1 MEIEVNEIND
11 TLQNTQPEKKKRGRK
26 PKPKVENNEIILPKK
41 RGRKPKGGKIIE
53 KTNSVLQNNNYIQE
67 NVILHLK
74 CNSEDILHNNE
85 EQQFLQIETLYK
97 NELKFKEITDDENII
112 IKDNN
117 LTTES
122 SNIISTPTDKDIN
135 KDINKK
141 IKDLQK
147 RLYYDESSDKK
158 SACFHCTYDFDHQ
171 PIHIPKFQLNNMY
184 YVYGCF
190 CSPECGVS
198 YLMNEIIDTSEKYE
212 RFQLLNYIYGSVFDY
227 SQNIKP
233 APNPYYTLDKFYGNM
248 SIQEY
253 RHLLKNDRL
262 LLIVDKPLTR
272 VLPEIYEETDIQFT
286 FNSQH
291 NPQTTF
297 QIKKQ
302 SNEYIKKKNIF

>member
-1 MEIEVNEIND
+1 MEIEINQVQED
-11 TLQNTQPEKKKRGRK
+11 IPQEKKKRGRK
-26 PKPKVENNEIILPKK
+26 PKPKVETDDVVVPKK

-53 KTNSVLQNNNYIQE
+53 KTTNILENNNYIQE

-74 CNSEDILHNNE
+74 CNSEDILKNNDE
-85 EQQFLQIETLYK
+85 EQFLQVESLYK
-97 NELKFKEITDDENII
+97 NELKFQEISDSNDII
-112 IKDNN
+112 INDNN
-117 LTTES
+117 ILDESIVTTP
-122 SNIISTPTDKDIN
+122 IVLDKDVN

-158 SACFHCTYDFDHQ
+158 SACFHCTYEFDHQ

-212 RFQLLNYIYGSVFDY
+212 RFQLLNYIYGSIFDY

-253 RHLLKNDRL
+253 RRLLKNDRL

-286 FNSQH
+286 FNTQQ

>member
-1 MEIEVNEIND
+1 MEITNNEVEKETEIVV
-11 TLQNTQPEKKKRGRK
+11 PEKKKRGRK
-26 PKPKVENNEIILPKK
+26 PKPKVETNEVIVPKK

-53 KTNSVLQNNNYIQE
+53 KTNNVLENNNYIQE

-74 CNSEDILHNNE
+74 CNSEDIFNNNE
-85 EQQFLQIETLYK
+85 DQSLLQLEPLYK
-97 NELKFKEITDDENII
+97 NELKFQEINDDNECI
-112 IKDNN
+112 IKDNQMCLN
-117 LTTES
+117 NEL
-122 SNIISTPTDKDIN
+122 IINEPEEKDTN

-147 RLYYDESSDKK
+147 KLYFDESSDKK
-158 SACFHCTYDFDHQ
+158 SACFHCTYDFDH
-171 PIHIPKFQLNNMY
+171 PSIHIPKFQLNNLY

-190 CSPECGVS
+190 CSPECATS
-198 YLMNEIIDTSEKYE
+198 YLMNEIIDTSEKFE
-212 RFQLLNYIYGSVFDY
+212 RFQLLNYIYGCIFDY
-227 SQNIKP
+227 SQDIKP
-233 APNPYYTLDKFYGNM
+233 APNPYYTLDKYYGNM

-253 RHLLKNDRL
+253 RRLLKNDRL

-272 VLPEIYEETDIQFT
+272 ILPEIYEETDIQFT
-286 FNSQH
+286 FNTQS